1 MREAAGYGHTKISRE
16 NFPTESD
23 LLTGVDSF
31 SAPHSHPSSPSPQ
44 KIPGKNLDPC
54 VILKAMRHARKSP
67 ESLLREA
74 IRLAIHEETIKAG
87 DLRAALDAA
96 KKKQNI
102 EKAKAAAK
110 EAGKKGV
117 MAALGL
123 IPGAGTLVGAI
134 EAGMELKDLYDAAKD
149 IDPET
154 KKKNPLWDL
163 LTIDPDTSAIVDD
176 AVEAEFVSSLGDRVK
191 YLDDDDDLP
200 DADTQLAS
208 YLKGKFDGSHVKK

>member
-1 MREAAGYGHTKISRE
+1 MT
-16 NFPTESD
+16 
-23 LLTGVDSF
+23 
-31 SAPHSHPSSPSPQ
+31 
-44 KIPGKNLDPC
+44 IP
-54 VILKAMRHARKSP
+54 RKSP
-67 ESLLREA
+67 SAEQLLREA
-74 IRLAIHEETIKAG
+74 IRLAIHEETIKVG
-87 DLRAALDAA
+87 DIRAALAAA
-96 KKKQNI
+96 KKKQSV

-149 IDPET
+149 LDPEA

-176 AVEAEFVSSLGDRVK
+176 AVEAEFIAALGDRVK
-191 YLDDDDDLP
+191 SLDDEDELP
-200 DADTQLAS
+200 DADAQLAS
-208 YLKGKFDGSHVKK
+208 YLKGKFSGAHVKK